1 MSAETEAKSSTYSDY
16 HKKYYQEHK
25 AQILQRCKE
34 TGAYQRKYKTAY
46 ERNKEVIREKALARY
61 YAKKKQTETPA
72 DSAADSA

>member
-1 MSAETEAKSSTYSDY
+1 MSAETETKLSTYSDY

-46 ERNKEVIREKALARY
+46 ERNKEVIRQKALARY
-61 YAKKKQTETPA
+61 HAKKAQIQTVESP
-72 DSAADSA
+72 AAD